1 MSKSL
6 SMSENSE
13 SSYTVLSELET
24 STKAPTS
31 PSKTSRRERKVAT
44 QAETLEWHNKRWGA
58 SPSSLLLPGFPCPY
72 FSTLAVM
79 EDGNTEKVFSRESFS
94 SDFVVVLFLPM
105 DGSVDATEL
114 DAFGAEVRSFAPR
127 WSRWSGWRACSA
139 RWSG

>member
-1 MSKSL
+1 MTKSTF
-6 SMSENSE
+6 
-13 SSYTVLSELET
+13 TVLSELET
-24 STKAPTS
+24 STMVPKS
-31 PSKTSRRERKVAT
+31 PSKTSRRKRKVAT

-58 SPSSLLLPGFPCPY
+58 SPSNLLLPGFLCPY

-79 EDGNTEKVFSRESFS
+79 EDGNTEKVFSRESFT

-105 DGSVDATEL
+105 DGSVDTTEL
-114 DAFGAEVRSFAPR
+114 EAFGAEVRAIVPR